1 MSTYLTP
8 KVMRIEPV
16 ADSSVYNSKTLFTNT
31 AQRPGCML
39 SGPSKKDL
47 ANQQGH
53 MKQNLIFDADL
64 IRRYDQSGPRY
75 TSYPTAAQFHGNIS
89 VDDYRKWAQHSNED
103 PIPRSLSLYFHIPFC
118 DTVCFYCACNKIV
131 TGDHSRATPYL
142 EHLYKE
148 IELQGQL
155 FDSDR
160 IVDQLHWGG
169 GTPTFLN
176 ADQIRDL
183 MKVTGKHFSLRDDDT
198 GDYSIEIDPRSVDS
212 EKLQVLRETG
222 FNRLSL
228 GVQDLDP
235 RVQKAVNR
243 VQSEDKTREV
253 TEAARELGFNSI
265 NMDLM
270 YGLPFQTV
278 ESFNETLQKIVVLNP
293 DRIAAYNYAHMPE
306 RFKPQRR
313 INEDD
318 LPSAAMKLDILQNTI
333 EYLNG
338 AGYVYIGMDHFARP
352 TDELAV
358 AQEQGTLH
366 RNFQGYSTHA
376 DCDLIGMGVTAIGR
390 VCDNYSQNVRNL
402 EDYYEKVDAGILPL
416 ERGVELE
423 PDDMLRREI
432 IVQLMCHFFL
442 DIEMLEQ
449 KWRFNFAAH
458 FKEEIAEL
466 ENLQK
471 DGLLTL
477 DQTTLHILPAGRML
491 VRNVCMVFDRYLR
504 SGSGGKFSKVI

>member
-1 MSTYLTP
+1 
-8 KVMRIEPV
+8 
-16 ADSSVYNSKTLFTNT
+16 
-31 AQRPGCML
+31 
-39 SGPSKKDL
+39 
-47 ANQQGH
+47 

-89 VDDYRKWAQHSNED
+89 IDDYRKWAQHSNED

-155 FDSDR
+155 FDRDR

-183 MKVTGKHFSLRDDDT
+183 MKVTGKHFSLRDDDA

-235 RVQKAVNR
+235 SVQQAVNR
-243 VQSEDKTREV
+243 LQSENKTREV

-318 LPSAAMKLDILQNTI
+318 LPSAALKLDILQNTI

-358 AQEQGTLH
+358 AQAQGTLH

-402 EDYYEKVDAGILPL
+402 EDYYEKVDAGLLPL

-423 PDDMLRREI
+423 PDDLLRREI
-432 IVQLMCHFFL
+432 IVQLMCHFVL

-449 KWRFNFAAH
+449 KWSFNFASH

-477 DQTTLHILPAGRML
+477 DQATLHILPAGRML
-491 VRNVCMVFDRYLR
+491 VRNVCMVFDHYLR
-504 SGSGGKFSKVI
+504 NGNRGNFSKVI

>member
-1 MSTYLTP
+1 
-8 KVMRIEPV
+8 
-16 ADSSVYNSKTLFTNT
+16 
-31 AQRPGCML
+31 
-39 SGPSKKDL
+39 
-47 ANQQGH
+47 

-89 VDDYRKWAQHSNED
+89 VDDYRRWAQHSNED
-103 PIPRSLSLYFHIPFC
+103 PIPRTLSLYFHIPFC

-155 FDSDR
+155 FDRDR

-183 MKVTGKHFSLRDDDT
+183 MKVTGKHFSLRDDDA
-198 GDYSIEIDPRSVDS
+198 GDYSIEIDPRSVDP

-235 RVQKAVNR
+235 RVQQAVNR

-253 TEAARELGFNSI
+253 TEAARELGFKSI

-278 ESFNETLQKIVVLNP
+278 ESFNETLQKIVALNP
-293 DRIAAYNYAHMPE
+293 DRIAAYNYAHLPE

-318 LPSAAMKLDILQNTI
+318 LPSAAVKLDILQNTI

-352 TDELAV
+352 TDELAI
-358 AQEQGTLH
+358 AQEQGSLH

-402 EDYYEKVDAGILPL
+402 EEYYEKVDAGLLPL

-423 PDDMLRREI
+423 PDDLLRREI
-432 IVQLMCHFFL
+432 IVQLMCHFVL

-449 KWRFNFAAH
+449 KWHFSFASH

-477 DQTTLHILPAGRML
+477 DQGTLQILPAGRML
-491 VRNVCMVFDRYLR
+491 VRNVCMVFDSYLR
-504 SGSGGKFSKVI
+504 SGNKGNFSKVI

>member
-1 MSTYLTP
+1 
-8 KVMRIEPV
+8 
-16 ADSSVYNSKTLFTNT
+16 
-31 AQRPGCML
+31 ML
-39 SGPSKKDL
+39 SGQNNSGPT
-47 ANQQGH
+47 NQQEY

-75 TSYPTAAQFHGNIS
+75 TSYPTAAQFHGKVSI
-89 VDDYRKWAQHSNED
+89 DDYRRWAQHSNED
-103 PIPRSLSLYFHIPFC
+103 PIPRTLSLYFHIPFC

-155 FDSDR
+155 FDPDR

-176 ADQIRDL
+176 ADQIRNL
-183 MKVTGKHFSLRDDDT
+183 MKVTGKHFSLRDDDG
-198 GDYSIEIDPRSVDS
+198 GDYSIEIDPRSVDP

-228 GVQDLDP
+228 GVQDLNP
-235 RVQKAVNR
+235 RVQQAVNR
-243 VQSEDKTREV
+243 IQSEDKTREV
-253 TEAARELGFNSI
+253 TEAARELGFKSI

-278 ESFNETLQKIVVLNP
+278 ESFNETLQKIVALNP
-293 DRIAAYNYAHMPE
+293 DRIAAYNYAHLPE

-313 INEDD
+313 INEAD
-318 LPSAAMKLDILQNTI
+318 LPSAAVKLDILQNTI

-338 AGYVYIGMDHFARP
+338 AGYVYIGMDHFAKP

-376 DCDLIGMGVTAIGR
+376 DCDLVAMGVTAIGH
-390 VCDNYSQNVRNL
+390 VCDNYSQNVRKL
-402 EDYYEKVDAGILPL
+402 EDYYEMVDAGLLPL
-416 ERGVELE
+416 ERGIELE
-423 PDDMLRREI
+423 PDDLLRREI
-432 IVQLMCHFFL
+432 IVQLMCHFVL
-442 DIEMLEQ
+442 NIEMLEQ
-449 KWRFNFAAH
+449 KWRFNFASH

-466 ENLQK
+466 EKLQK

-477 DQTTLHILPAGRML
+477 DQGTLHILPAGRML

-504 SGSGGKFSKVI
+504 NGNKGSFSKVI